1 MFPGRLYTFSLRTVS
16 GATGPRALSTHS
28 SAIHIKIRTS
38 RWQRR
43 DPGNHSPWFI
53 LIIFT
58 CIVLKVPRGCVNDGF
73 CGGSAEPQR
82 VPSLH
87 CRPQSSTSISC
98 SWAPPEADYD
108 SYTIECLHQDSRT
121 LVYSRRTGRDSS
133 AYVITQLEPHKRYR
147 VSVKVI
153 SAGVTSEEA
162 QDSVVT
168 MIDRKAHSGG
178 CCRLGVRVR

>member
-1 MFPGRLYTFSLRTVS
+1 MVYLNPIKHLFVYKRTCV
-16 GATGPRALSTHS
+16 TRNYLINYEKLS
-28 SAIHIKIRTS
+28 I
-38 RWQRR
+38 
-43 DPGNHSPWFI
+43 
-53 LIIFT
+53 
-58 CIVLKVPRGCVNDGF
+58 NDS
-73 CGGSAEPQR
+73 CGLSAEPER
-82 VPSLH
+82 VHSLH

-108 SYTIECLHQDSRT
+108 SYTIECLHQDSRR

-162 QDSVVT
+162 LDNVLT
-168 MIDRKAHSGG
+168 MIDRKSLPE
-178 CCRLGVRVR
+178 RLMQDV

>member
-1 MFPGRLYTFSLRTVS
+1 MT
-16 GATGPRALSTHS
+16 
-28 SAIHIKIRTS
+28 
-38 RWQRR
+38 
-43 DPGNHSPWFI
+43 
-53 LIIFT
+53 
-58 CIVLKVPRGCVNDGF
+58 GF

-168 MIDRKAHSGG
+168 MIDRKIHSGG
-178 CCRLGVRVR
+178 CCRLGVQVR